1 MKQAT
6 FLSLLALCLLAAPSY
21 AATTYVHAGSNL
33 QTAINSTQPGDVLVL
48 DAGATFTG
56 PITLPSKGGSSYIT
70 IESSALAQ
78 LPAAGMRVSPA
89 NAPQMPKIV
98 SSSGYDYVLAT
109 APGASYYNIIGIE
122 FSPADSTNYS
132 LDTMIKLGDVTSAQ
146 NSGNVPNH
154 LTIDRCYIHAFPG
167 QNLKRGI
174 GLQSSETSILNSY
187 ISDFKLQDQ
196 DAQAMAGWNGPGP
209 FHIINNYLEASG
221 ENLMFGGTPPS
232 IIGLIPSDIEVRD
245 NYLAKPLS
253 WRSAGWKVKN
263 LFELKNA
270 QRVIVEGNVM
280 ENSWDNDG
288 DHNGYGAV
296 VLTVRN
302 DSPPGANLN
311 YWATIQ
317 NVDFRNNIVR
327 HAGRGINI
335 LGVDDDGQP
344 SVQGHDIRICNN
356 LFDDINNSWDD
367 DGKWVKVRQMN
378 NLTLDHNTVFQ
389 NWDII
394 LTYDVGNTS
403 TGFVMTNNI
412 VNYGSGINGQNTA
425 PGNQT
430 MTTYFPSG
438 VLSGNVMI
446 GGSSQAYQYS
456 NFPNNYYPTLSQV
469 GFVDY
474 SNGNY
479 RLSSTSPYISSATD
493 GRAVGCDLDT
503 LAAATGGGFG
513 DNFND
518 NVMDTSKWYKGV
530 LNVPQ
535 SAYNPNVTVLEQNQ
549 RLEIT
554 PVANT
559 SVWSHNGY
567 VSVATYDF
575 TGARASVQVPQV
587 PTGGTAYAIFTVGI
601 DSDNWYRIAT
611 SAGQIKFQDTVN
623 GVKNSTI
630 LTYNATQHKYWRI
643 RHNSATDTVDFL
655 TSSDG
660 KAWTTQRSVARQ
672 LSVTA
677 LHIELDAG
685 TFEPVSNPGKAIFDD
700 LRFERNYWGDDFND
714 NVQDTLKWYQGVL
727 NLDPSAYNP
736 GVTVLERNNRL
747 EITPIANTSV
757 WSHNGYVSSATYD
770 LTGARV
776 SVQVPQVP
784 TGGTAYA
791 IFAVGID
798 SNNWYRITTTAGQMN
813 FQDMV
818 GGVKN
823 TSSITYN
830 AAQYQYWR
838 IRHDTASDTILFE
851 TSADGVNW
859 TTRRTIAR
867 NLSITAVQMELDAGT
882 FEPVSAPGT
891 AVFDNFRFERP

>member
-1 MKQAT
+1 MITLGDGNSSAQAT
-6 FLSLLALCLLAAPSY
+6 LTDIP
-21 AATTYVHAGSNL
+21 H
-33 QTAINSTQPGDVLVL
+33 
-48 DAGATFTG
+48 
-56 PITLPSKGGSSYIT
+56 
-70 IESSALAQ
+70 
-78 LPAAGMRVSPA
+78 
-89 NAPQMPKIV
+89 
-98 SSSGYDYVLAT
+98 
-109 APGASYYNIIGIE
+109 
-122 FSPADSTNYS
+122 
-132 LDTMIKLGDVTSAQ
+132 
-146 NSGNVPNH
+146 H
-154 LTIDRCYIHAFPG
+154 LTFDRCYIHAYNTQG
-167 QNLKRGI
+167 LKRGI
-174 GLQSSETSILNSY
+174 GLNSRETSILNSY
-187 ISDFKLQDQ
+187 ISGFKLLDPAV
-196 DAQAMAGWNGPGP
+196 DSQAIAGWNGPGP
-209 FHIINNYLEASG
+209 FHVINNYIEGGS
-221 ENLMFGGTPPS
+221 ENVLFGGS
-232 IIGLIPSDIEVRD
+232 DANNSNNQPSDIEIRR
-245 NYLAKPLS
+245 NLITKPLS
-253 WRSAGWKVKN
+253 WRPGDPSYAGTHWAVKN
-263 LFELKNA
+263 LLELKNA
-270 QRVIVEGNVM
+270 QRVTIEGNIF
-280 ENSWDNDG
+280 EYCWEDQQG
-288 DHNGYGAV
+288 GTAV
-296 VLTVRN
+296 VVTPRN
-302 DSPPGANLN
+302 QGGTNT
-311 YWATIQ
+311 WASVN
-317 NVDFRNNIVR
+317 NVIVRNNIIR
-327 HAGRGINI
+327 HTNNGIGTLSQDDEQTSQVLHDVTITNNLLYDVDQTVWSSSGSGGEFISFNNAGGYN
-335 LGVDDDGQP
+335 L
-344 SVQGHDIRICNN
+344 SVQ
-356 LFDDINNSWDD
+356 
-367 DGKWVKVRQMN
+367 
-378 NLTLDHNTVFQ
+378 HNTAY
-389 NWDII
+389 
-394 LTYDVGNTS
+394 TRS
-403 TGFVMTNNI
+403 TGYLFNTGTQLSGLAIKDNI
-412 VNYGSGINGQNTA
+412 AHAHYLCCQQGYTGTDALNGA
-425 PGNQT
+425 EPDGRW
-430 MTTYFPSG
+430 
-438 VLSGNVMI
+438 VASGNVLVLE
-446 GGSSQAYQYS
+446 GFNGSPGD
-456 NFPNNYYPTLSQV
+456 FTYPAGDKLLSTWASV
-469 GFVDY
+469 GFVDAGH
-474 SNGNY
+474 NDF
-479 RLSSTSPYISSATD
+479 RLSSTSPYVSSATD

-503 LAAATGGGFG
+503 LAAATDGGFG

-567 VSVATYDF
+567 VSSATYDF

-587 PTGGTAYAIFTVGI
+587 PTGGTAYAVFTAGI
-601 DSDNWYRIAT
+601 DSNNWYRIT
-611 SAGQIKFQDTVN
+611 TTAGQIKFQDTVN

-630 LTYNATQHKYWRI
+630 LTYNATQHKFWRI
-643 RHNSATDTVDFL
+643 RHNAATDTVDFL

-660 KAWTTQRSVARQ
+660 KTWTTQRSVARQ

-685 TFEPVSNPGKAIFDD
+685 TFEPVSSPGTAIFDD
-700 LRFERNYWGDDFND
+700 LRFEGNYWGDDFND

-736 GVTVLERNNRL
+736 GVTVLERNSRL

-770 LTGARV
+770 FTGARV

-830 AAQYQYWR
+830 AAQHQYWR

-851 TSADGVNW
+851 TSADAVNW

-867 NLSITAVQMELDAGT
+867 NLSITALQMELDAGT